1 MWMST
6 TWSAVVEME
15 TSDVSRPRQVRLVL
29 FDLDGTFADTAP
41 DLAFALN
48 RTLAANDRPQLP
60 LETIRLQVSHG
71 AVALIML
78 GFGIGPDH
86 PRFDAHR
93 EQLLG
98 IYQQHLAR
106 ETTLFP
112 GMEELLEQL
121 EQRNIAW
128 GIVTN
133 KPGWLTEPLMQQLG
147 FSERAAAIVSGDT
160 TGYRKPHPTPII
172 HACGL
177 ARCDPAETLYIGD
190 ARRDIEAGNSAGN
203 TTLTALFGYI
213 GNEDKPEEWGADG
226 AIEHPLEVLDW
237 IDREI

>member
-1 MWMST
+1 MST
-6 TWSAVVEME
+6 TWSAVIEME
-15 TSDVSRPRQVRLVL
+15 TTDVSRPRQVRLVL

-48 RTLAANDRPQLP
+48 RTLVANDRPQLP

-86 PRFDAHR
+86 PRFDTYR

-98 IYQQHLAR
+98 VYQRHLAR

-112 GMEELLEQL
+112 GMEALLEQL
-121 EQRNIAW
+121 ERRNIAW

-147 FSERAAAIVSGDT
+147 FSDRAAAIVSALSRATVLVSRAWTDHPRVAAQTAFLPSPSPGRST
-160 TGYRKPHPTPII
+160 EPGSSRPNCSRK
-172 HACGL
+172 
-177 ARCDPAETLYIGD
+177 
-190 ARRDIEAGNSAGN
+190 N
-203 TTLTALFGYI
+203 TFGCS
-213 GNEDKPEEWGADG
+213 P
-226 AIEHPLEVLDW
+226 
-237 IDREI
+237 